1 MDSIINRLSKLSLD
15 DKDDSLSNAC
25 TELMKKVCNDIWPV
39 LAVVGGV
46 NPGFRLGG
54 ECDMDKGRKGLI
66 TGLPEQKSVK
76 VQEISEGGK
85 NSSEQ
90 K

>member
-1 MDSIINRLSKLSLD
+1 MDSIVNRLSKLSSD
-15 DKDDSLSNAC
+15 EQDDSLFNSC
-25 TELMKKVCNDIWPV
+25 SELIKKVCSEVWPV

-54 ECDMDKGRKGLI
+54 ECSMNEDGKGLI
-66 TGLPEQKSVK
+66 TDLPEQKSVK
-76 VQEISEGGK
+76 VQKIQEEGTK
-85 NSSEQ
+85 HIEQ